1 MIKQIATVGVY
12 VEDQEKSLEFWT
24 GKLGF
29 KVYANKEMGP
39 NARWIEVGPP
49 NAQTR
54 LVIYLK
60 TMKENVGEFKPSIVF
75 ECDNIDETYEELKGK
90 GLRFTQD
97 LATMPWGTFAI
108 FEDLDGNEFLLKG

>member
-1 MIKQIATVGVY
+1 MIRQIATVGVY

-29 KVYANKEMGP
+29 EVYANKEMGP
-39 NARWIEVGPP
+39 NAKWIEVGPI
-49 NAQTR
+49 NVQTR
-54 LVIYLK
+54 LVIYPK
-60 TMKENVGEFKPSIVF
+60 AMKENSEEFKPSIVF
-75 ECDNIDETYEELKGK
+75 ECDNINEIYEKLKGK
-90 GLRFTQD
+90 GVKFTQD